1 MVNNTKQKSSF
12 IAVCG
17 APNAG
22 KSSLVN
28 YIVGTKVSIVS
39 PRPQTT
45 RVNIRGIL
53 TEGDTQLVFVDTPG
67 IMNPHDD
74 RQEKMVK
81 NAWDGVNEVEAIMFV
96 VDAEKGITD
105 LSRAIIEKLKVRS
118 TNIIAVVNKIDL
130 IDRETQAKLA
140 QELFDFGIFKELFV
154 TSVNKS
160 RGIEDLVNYLLKT
173 ATDQPWAYPDD
184 QISDANDRFLAEEV
198 TREKIFYLMREEI
211 PYGVDVETES
221 YKEDD
226 KKGITIHQVIH
237 VAKDAHK
244 KIIIGDNADMIKKI
258 GQNSRYELTKLLGK
272 KVHLFLHVKVAK
284 SSSS

>member
-1 MVNNTKQKSSF
+1 MNQKSSF

-22 KSSLVN
+22 KSSIVN
-28 YIVGTKVSIVS
+28 HIVGTKISIVS

-53 TEGDTQLVFVDTPG
+53 TKGDTQLVFLDTPG

-96 VDAEKGITD
+96 VDAQKGITD

-118 TNIIAVVNKIDL
+118 TNIIAVINKIDL

-140 QELFDFGIFKELFV
+140 QELFDFGVFKELFV

-160 RGIEDLVNYLLKT
+160 RGLDDLTAYLMKT
-173 ATDQPWAYPDD
+173 ATNQPWAYPDD
-184 QISDANDRFLAEEV
+184 QISDANDRFMAEEV

-221 YKEDD
+221 YKDD
-226 KKGITIHQVIH
+226 GKKGITIHQVIF
-237 VAKDAHK
+237 VSKAAHK

-258 GQNSRYELTKLLGK
+258 GQGARFELSKLLGQ
-272 KVHLFLHVKVAK
+272 KVHLFLHVKVKKENAMG
-284 SSSS
+284 